1 MFSYSVDTLQGRPVV
16 RLVGDLT
23 LEHSRDILSE
33 LQASLSAHGDL
44 MIDLGESRKS
54 DLFFFQILYALLK
67 HPNANIGFA
76 RLPGHL
82 FDNAMSLGAG
92 DLMNALSARMEINA

>member
-33 LQASLSAHGDL
+33 LQISLSAHSDIT
-44 MIDLGESRKS
+44 IDLGESTKS
-54 DLFFFQILYALLK
+54 DLSFFQILYALLK

-76 RLPGHL
+76 RLPRHL
-82 FDNAMSLGAG
+82 FDNAQNLGAD
-92 DLMNALSARMEINA
+92 DLMKELSTRMEDNA